1 MADTLKKILI
11 AAAIVFLLSGVLIT
25 LGALSKLQHWPMAG
39 PLLISGTLLNVLS
52 YVLGIVGLV
61 MYLRKK

>member
-1 MADTLKKILI
+1 M
-11 AAAIVFLLSGVLIT
+11 IT